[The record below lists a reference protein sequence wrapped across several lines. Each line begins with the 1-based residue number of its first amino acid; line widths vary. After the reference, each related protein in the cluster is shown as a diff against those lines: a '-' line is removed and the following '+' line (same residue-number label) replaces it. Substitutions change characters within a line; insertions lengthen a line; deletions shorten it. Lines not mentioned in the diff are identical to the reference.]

1 MWQDPPDHPDFPKSI
16 PVFPLPNVVIFPGT
30 VIPLHIFEP
39 RYRQMVQDVLA
50 GDGVLALALLKS
62 GWEEHEPRG
71 APDIHSIA
79 CAGRLLEVSHLPEG
93 RFNIRMAGLG
103 RVRLDEIDSDKPYRL
118 ARVEL
123 LAEALPDEESG
134 ATLAARSDLLG
145 AYGLLVAEI
154 TGRQSLGLEGAQAA
168 PFHAL
173 VNTLCAH
180 LDMPS
185 RVKQELLEVDDIME
199 RGLAVTDVLRH
210 ELQRLSQRKT
220 DGGSQGGGPTVH

>member
-1 MWQDPPDHPDFPKSI
+1 MWHDPPSHPAFPEQI
-16 PVFPLPNVVIFPGT
+16 PVFPLPNLVFFPGT

-39 RYRQMVQDVLA
+39 RYRQMVQEVLA

-62 GWEEHEPRG
+62 GWEEQAQG

-79 CAGRLLEVSHLPEG
+79 CAGRLLEVTHLPEG

-103 RVRLDEIDSDKPYRL
+103 RVRLDEFESDKPYRQ
-118 ARVEL
+118 AQVSL
-123 LAEALPDEESG
+123 LAETLPDEKSLE
-134 ATLAARSDLLG
+134 TLAARSDLLG
-145 AYGLLVAEI
+145 AYGLLVSEI

-185 RVKQELLEVDDIME
+185 RIKQELLEVDDIME
-199 RGLAVTDVLRH
+199 RGLAVTDVLRR
-210 ELQRLSQRKT
+210 ELQRLSRRNQ
-220 DGGSQGGGPTVH
+220 DDDSEGGGSTVH

>member
-1 MWQDPPDHPDFPKSI
+1 MWQEPPAHPAFPESI
-16 PVFPLPNVVIFPGT
+16 PVFPLPNVVFFPGT

-50 GDGVLALALLKS
+50 GDGVLALALLKP
-62 GWEEHEPRG
+62 GWEEHEQG

-79 CAGRLLEVSHLPEG
+79 CAGRLLEVAQLPEG

-103 RVRLDEIDSDKPYRL
+103 RVLLDERESAKPYRL
-118 ARVEL
+118 ARVRL
-123 LAEALPDEESG
+123 LAETVPDEESG
-134 ATLAARSDLLG
+134 ETLAARADLLG
-145 AYGLLVAEI
+145 AYGLLVSEV

-185 RVKQELLEVDDIME
+185 RIKQELLEVDDVMD
-199 RGLAVTDVLRH
+199 RGLAITDVLRR
-210 ELQRLSQRKT
+210 ELQRLSRRKKG
-220 DGGSQGGGPTVH
+220 GGSEDGSPTVH

>member
-1 MWQDPPDHPDFPKSI
+1 MWHDPPSHPAFPEQI
-16 PVFPLPNVVIFPGT
+16 PVFPLPNLVFFPGT

-50 GDGVLALALLKS
+50 GDGVLAMALLKS
-62 GWEEHEPRG
+62 GWEEQVQG

-79 CAGRLLEVSHLPEG
+79 CAGRLLEVSQLPEG

-103 RVRLDEIDSDKPYRL
+103 RVRLDEFESDKPYRQ
-118 ARVEL
+118 ARVSL
-123 LAEALPDEESG
+123 LAETPPDETSIE
-134 ATLAARSDLLG
+134 TIAARSDLLG

-185 RVKQELLEVDDIME
+185 RIKQELLEVDDIME
-199 RGLAVTDVLRH
+199 RGLAVTDVLRR
-210 ELQRLSQRKT
+210 ELQRLSRREK
-220 DGGSQGGGPTVH
+220 DDGSEGGGSTVH

>member
-1 MWQDPPDHPDFPKSI
+1 MWHDPPSHPAFPEQI
-16 PVFPLPNVVIFPGT
+16 PVFPLPNLVFFPGT

-50 GDGVLALALLKS
+50 GDGILALALLKS
-62 GWEEHEPRG
+62 GWEEQAQG
-71 APDIHSIA
+71 APDIHPIA
-79 CAGRLLEVSHLPEG
+79 CAGRLLEVTQLPEE

-103 RVRLDEIDSDKPYRL
+103 RVRLDEFESDKPYRQ
-118 ARVEL
+118 ARVSL
-123 LAEALPDEESG
+123 LAETLPDEKSLE
-134 ATLAARSDLLG
+134 TLAARNDLLG
-145 AYGLLVAEI
+145 AYGLLVSEI

-185 RVKQELLEVDDIME
+185 RIKQELLEVDDIME
-199 RGLAVTDVLRH
+199 RGLAVTDVLRR
-210 ELQRLSQRKT
+210 ELQRLSRREK
-220 DGGSQGGGPTVH
+220 DGDDSEGGDSTVH